1 MVRPGDDDADEADLL
16 EQRAT
21 DDPVDEPTDL
31 VPPDDVPEADAL
43 DQQRDATPED
53 HDR

>member
-1 MVRPGDDDADEADLL
+1 MRPGTDDADEADVL

-21 DDPVDEPTDL
+21 DEPVDEVTDL

-43 DQQRDATPED
+43 DQWRDATPED
-53 HDR
+53 HDL

>member
-1 MVRPGDDDADEADLL
+1 MRPGAEDVDEADLL
-16 EQRAT
+16 EQRAS
-21 DDPVDEPTDL
+21 DDPVDELTDL
-31 VPPDDVPEADAL
+31 VRSDDVPEADLL